1 MYQTSDIRK
10 GLKVE
15 FDNSPWVIVD
25 FQFVKPGKGQAFT
38 RTKFKNML
46 HGNVIERNLRSGEG
60 LAPADVE
67 EGNFTY
73 LFNDGEDWH
82 FMNADTFEQSPVPKA
97 VLADQ
102 AGFLVEEM
110 QCHILFYKNRP
121 VQVDIPTFVELEITY
136 CEPGSRGNTATGG
149 AMKTAVL
156 VTGAEIMVPLFV
168 NQGETIK
175 IDTRDGQYV
184 ERVNKK

>member
-15 FDNSPWVIVD
+15 MDNAPWVVVE

-46 HGNVIERNLRSGEG
+46 HGNTVERNLRSGEA
-60 LAPADVE
+60 LVPADVE
-67 EGNFTY
+67 DVNATY
-73 LFNDGEDWH
+73 LYADAEAFH
-82 FMNADTFEQSPVPKA
+82 FMNTDTYEQTGVPKE
-97 VLADQ
+97 VLGDQ
-102 AGFLVEEM
+102 AGFLLEEM
-110 QCHILFYKNRP
+110 PCRILFYKNRP
-121 VQVDIPTFVELEITY
+121 VSVEIPTFVELEITY

-149 AMKTAVL
+149 AMKPATVT
-156 VTGAEIMVPLFV
+156 TGAEVMVPLFI
-168 NQGETIK
+168 NQGEIIR

-184 ERVNKK
+184 ERVNRK